1 MDDTDPAAPA
11 DEVRE
16 HGPPSS
22 LPDPA
27 FAEVLES
34 AAQLQRLIPDA
45 VLVGGSAAAFYV
57 HHRLSFD
64 HDHVLSRLQ
73 EQFDAVLEAVEA
85 EGDWVTNRVTYGKII
100 LGSIGGIE
108 AGVRQLI
115 RRTPLE
121 VAEVELPS
129 GAVLRVPTI
138 DETLRI
144 KAFLAVK
151 RNQVRDY
158 LDIAALS
165 DRVGLEHAADVLSA
179 MDQYYADQHAA
190 GEGVSSQVARQLAE
204 PRPRDSS
211 VIGQLD
217 SYKGLRPE
225 WQQWSRVVGVCQDV
239 ASLMVEKAGP

>member
-1 MDDTDPAAPA
+1 M
-11 DEVRE
+11 
-16 HGPPSS
+16 
-22 LPDPA
+22 
-27 FAEVLES
+27 
-34 AAQLQRLIPDA
+34 
-45 VLVGGSAAAFYV
+45 
-57 HHRLSFD
+57 
-64 HDHVLSRLQ
+64 
-73 EQFDAVLEAVEA
+73 
-85 EGDWVTNRVTYGKII
+85 
-100 LGSIGGIE
+100 
-108 AGVRQLI
+108 
-115 RRTPLE
+115 LE

-158 LDIAALS
+158 IDIAALS
-165 DRVGLEHAADVLSA
+165 DRVGLEHAADVLGA

-239 ASLMVEKAGP
+239 AGLMVEKAGP

>member
-1 MDDTDPAAPA
+1 MGESDPASEQTDGTP
-11 DEVRE
+11 E
-16 HGPPSS
+16 HGPV
-22 LPDPA
+22 DPA
-27 FAEVLES
+27 FAAVLES
-34 AAQLQRLIPDA
+34 AARLQELIPDA

-64 HDHVLSRLQ
+64 HDHVLNRLQ

-100 LGSIGGIE
+100 LGSLGGIE

-165 DRVGLEHAADVLSA
+165 DRVGLTHAAEVLTE
-179 MDQYYADQHAA
+179 MDRYYADQHGA
-190 GEGVSSQVARQLAE
+190 GTGVASQVARQLSE

-211 VIGQLD
+211 VIGQLG

-239 ASLMVEKAGP
+239 ASLMVERSAP